1 MRKFDSFCC
10 IPSCIAY
17 IEPIAL
23 LTATQT
29 NKENTMR
36 AKTAET
42 VTLICNAAR
51 AASLPNPCRRDDLVR
66 VAASLSVNFNDAAF
80 ASRKVGRGE
89 FDISDTNPTAPAP
102 QEALE
107 ATPDSTYNL
116 ARNVESVEH
125 KIDHADLVPAKI
137 GSYIPFG
144 NFDIVKKIVKQGGFF
159 PTYITGLS
167 GNGKTTMIEQVCNE
181 MNRECI
187 RVNITAQTDE
197 DDLLGGFRLV
207 NGETVWQD
215 GPVVIAMQRGAI
227 LILDEVDLASH
238 KIMCLQPVLEGRG
251 IYLKKVNR
259 KVLPSAGFN
268 VFATANTKGQGGDN
282 SERFAGTT
290 ILNEA
295 FLERFR
301 ITIEQDYP
309 PIAVEKKIVKAIM
322 RECDAVDDVYADALC
337 KWADIIRKSYRDGA
351 TTEMISTRRLEHIV
365 HAFGIFKDR
374 VEAIRYCVAR
384 FPADVRDAFLS
395 LYEKIDATVVVKQ
408 AEPEATPA
416 PATTSAKVNAEIPA
430 TTTPTS
436 VDSLMAE
443 IKAMMDNAV
452 SQSNGASYALNA

>member
-1 MRKFDSFCC
+1 
-10 IPSCIAY
+10 
-17 IEPIAL
+17 
-23 LTATQT
+23 
-29 NKENTMR
+29 MR

-51 AASLPNPCRRDDLVR
+51 AAGLPNPCRRDDLVR
-66 VAASLSVNFNDAAF
+66 VAAGLSVNFNDAAF
-80 ASRKVGRGE
+80 ASRKVGRGA
-89 FDISDTNPTAPAP
+89 FDIGDNITPATPAP
-102 QEALE
+102 QAALE
-107 ATPDSTYNL
+107 VQPDSTFNF

-125 KIDHADLVPAKI
+125 KIGHADLVPAKI
-137 GSYIPFG
+137 GSYIAFG
-144 NFDIVKKIVKQGGFF
+144 NYDIVKKIVKQGGFF

-215 GPVVIAMQRGAI
+215 GPVVIAMQRGAV

-259 KVLPSAGFN
+259 KVLPAAGFN
-268 VFATANTKGQGGDN
+268 IFATANTKGQGGDN

-309 PIAVEKKIVKAIM
+309 PISVEKKIVKAIM
-322 RECDAVDDVYADALC
+322 RDCDCLDDQYADALC

-365 HAFGIFKDR
+365 HAFSIFKDR
-374 VEAIRYCVAR
+374 IEAIRYCVAR
-384 FPADVRDAFLS
+384 FPSDVRDAFLS
-395 LYEKIDATVVVKQ
+395 LYEKIDATVTVKKEEPAAA
-408 AEPEATPA
+408 AEAA
-416 PATTSAKVNAEIPA
+416 PAKKADRSMDE
-430 TTTPTS
+430 
-436 VDSLMAE
+436 LME
-443 IKAMMDNAV
+443 EVKTLLDKTLGQP
-452 SQSNGASYALNA
+452 STASYAVEA

>member
-1 MRKFDSFCC
+1 
-10 IPSCIAY
+10 
-17 IEPIAL
+17 
-23 LTATQT
+23 
-29 NKENTMR
+29 MR

-51 AASLPNPCRRDDLVR
+51 AANLPNPCRRDDLVK
-66 VAASLSVNFNDAAF
+66 VAAGLSVNFNDAAF
-80 ASRKVGRGE
+80 ASRKVGRCA
-89 FDISDTNPTAPAP
+89 FDISDTAPNTPAP
-102 QEALE
+102 QAALE
-107 ATPDSTYNL
+107 AAPDTTFNF
-116 ARNVESVEH
+116 ARNVESVDH
-125 KIDHADLVPAKI
+125 QIGHADLVPAKI
-137 GSYIPFG
+137 GSYIAFG
-144 NFDIVKKIVKQGGFF
+144 NYDIVKKIVKQGGFF

-215 GPVVIAMQRGAI
+215 GPVVIAMQRGAV

-259 KVLPSAGFN
+259 KVLPAAGFN
-268 VFATANTKGQGGDN
+268 IFATANTKGQGGDN

-322 RECDAVDDVYADALC
+322 RECDATDEQFADALC

-374 VEAIRYCVAR
+374 MEAIRYCVAR

-395 LYEKIDATVVVKQ
+395 LYEKIDATVQ
-408 AEPEATPA
+408 AKKEEPAA
-416 PATTSAKVNAEIPA
+416 PATVKVEVPSSTSTVP
-430 TTTPTS
+430 
-436 VDSLMAE
+436 VDTLMAD
-443 IKAMMDNAV
+443 IKAMMDQAMK
-452 SQSNGASYALNA
+452 QSSNASYALNA

>member
-42 VTLICNAAR
+42 VTLICSTAVANGLTSPA
-51 AASLPNPCRRDDLVR
+51 RRDDLLKI
-66 VAASLSVNFNDAAF
+66 ASDLGMNFNDAAF
-80 ASRKVGRGE
+80 ASRKVGRGS
-89 FDISDTNPTAPAP
+89 FDITPTMTPAAVP
-102 QEALE
+102 QESLE
-107 ATPDSTYNL
+107 VDASYDMT
-116 ARNVESVEH
+116 RNVEMVDH
-125 KIDHADLVPAKI
+125 KIDHADLVPSKI

-144 NFDIVKKIVKQGGFF
+144 NYDIVKKIVKQGGFF

-408 AEPEATPA
+408 AEPEVTPA

-452 SQSNGASYALNA
+452 NQSNSASYALNA

>member
-1 MRKFDSFCC
+1 
-10 IPSCIAY
+10 
-17 IEPIAL
+17 
-23 LTATQT
+23 
-29 NKENTMR
+29 MR

-51 AASLPNPCRRDDLVR
+51 AANLPNPCRRDDLVK
-66 VAASLSVNFNDAAF
+66 VAAGLSVNFNDAAF
-80 ASRKVGRGE
+80 ASRKVGRGA
-89 FDISDTNPTAPAP
+89 FDISDTAPTAPAP
-102 QEALE
+102 QDALE
-107 ATPDSTYNL
+107 VSDTTFNF
-116 ARNVESVEH
+116 ARNVESVDH
-125 KIDHADLVPAKI
+125 QIGHADLVPAKI
-137 GSYIPFG
+137 GSYIAFG
-144 NFDIVKKIVKQGGFF
+144 NYDIVKKIVKQGGFF

-215 GPVVIAMQRGAI
+215 GPVVIAMQRGAV

-259 KVLPSAGFN
+259 KVLPAAGFN
-268 VFATANTKGQGGDN
+268 IFATANTKGQGGDN

-322 RECDAVDDVYADALC
+322 RECDATDEQFADALC

-374 VEAIRYCVAR
+374 MEAIRYCVAR

-395 LYEKIDATVVVKQ
+395 LYEKIDATVQ
-408 AEPEATPA
+408 AKKEEPAA
-416 PATTSAKVNAEIPA
+416 PATVKVEVPSSTSTVHAD
-430 TTTPTS
+430 T
-436 VDSLMAE
+436 LMAD
-443 IKAMMDNAV
+443 IKAMMDQAMK
-452 SQSNGASYALNA
+452 QSSNASYALNA

>member
-36 AKTAET
+36 AKTAEI
-42 VTLICNAAR
+42 VTLICSTAVANGLTSPA
-51 AASLPNPCRRDDLVR
+51 RRDDLLKI
-66 VAASLSVNFNDAAF
+66 ASDLGVNFNDAAF
-80 ASRKVGRGE
+80 ASRKVGRGS
-89 FDISDTNPTAPAP
+89 FDITPTMTPAAVP
-102 QEALE
+102 QESLE
-107 ATPDSTYNL
+107 VDASYDMT
-116 ARNVESVEH
+116 RNVEMVDH
-125 KIDHADLVPAKI
+125 KIDHADLVPSKI

-144 NFDIVKKIVKQGGFF
+144 NYDIVKKIVKQGGFF

-408 AEPEATPA
+408 AEPETTPA

-452 SQSNGASYALNA
+452 NQSNGASYALNA

>member
-1 MRKFDSFCC
+1 
-10 IPSCIAY
+10 
-17 IEPIAL
+17 
-23 LTATQT
+23 
-29 NKENTMR
+29 MR

-51 AASLPNPCRRDDLVR
+51 AANLPNPCRRDDLVK
-66 VAASLSVNFNDAAF
+66 VAAGLSLNFNDAAF
-80 ASRKVGRGE
+80 ASRKVGRGA
-89 FDISDTNPTAPAP
+89 FDISDTTPNTPAP
-102 QEALE
+102 QAALE
-107 ATPDSTYNL
+107 TAPDTTFNF
-116 ARNVESVEH
+116 ARNVESVDH
-125 KIDHADLVPAKI
+125 QIGHADLVPAKI
-137 GSYIPFG
+137 GSYIAFG
-144 NFDIVKKIVKQGGFF
+144 NYDIVKKIVKQGGFF

-215 GPVVIAMQRGAI
+215 GPVVIAMQRGAV

-259 KVLPSAGFN
+259 KVLPAAGFN
-268 VFATANTKGQGGDN
+268 IFATANTKGQGGDN

-322 RECDAVDDVYADALC
+322 RECDATDEQFADALC

-374 VEAIRYCVAR
+374 MEAIRYCVAR

-395 LYEKIDATVVVKQ
+395 LYEKIDATVQ
-408 AEPEATPA
+408 AKKEEPAA
-416 PATTSAKVNAEIPA
+416 PATVKVEVPASTS
-430 TTTPTS
+430 TTP
-436 VDSLMAE
+436 VDTLMAD
-443 IKAMMDNAV
+443 IKAMMDQAMK
-452 SQSNGASYALNA
+452 QSSNASYALNA

>member
-1 MRKFDSFCC
+1 
-10 IPSCIAY
+10 
-17 IEPIAL
+17 
-23 LTATQT
+23 
-29 NKENTMR
+29 MR

-51 AASLPNPCRRDDLVR
+51 AANLPNPCRRDDLVK
-66 VAASLSVNFNDAAF
+66 VAAGLSLNFNDAAF
-80 ASRKVGRGE
+80 ASRKVGRGA
-89 FDISDTNPTAPAP
+89 FDISDTAPNTPAP
-102 QEALE
+102 QAALE
-107 ATPDSTYNL
+107 TAPDTTFNF
-116 ARNVESVEH
+116 ARNVESVDH
-125 KIDHADLVPAKI
+125 QIGHADLVPAKI
-137 GSYIPFG
+137 GSYIAFG
-144 NFDIVKKIVKQGGFF
+144 NYDIVKKIVKQGGFF

-215 GPVVIAMQRGAI
+215 GPVVIAMQRGAV

-259 KVLPSAGFN
+259 KVLPAAGFN
-268 VFATANTKGQGGDN
+268 IFATANTKGQGGDN

-322 RECDAVDDVYADALC
+322 RECDATDEQFADALC

-374 VEAIRYCVAR
+374 MEAIRYCVAR

-395 LYEKIDATVVVKQ
+395 LYEKIDATVQ
-408 AEPEATPA
+408 AKKEEPAA
-416 PATTSAKVNAEIPA
+416 PATVKVEVPSSTSTVP
-430 TTTPTS
+430 
-436 VDSLMAE
+436 VDTLMAD
-443 IKAMMDNAV
+443 IKAMMDQAMK
-452 SQSNGASYALNA
+452 QSGNASYALNA

>member
-1 MRKFDSFCC
+1 
-10 IPSCIAY
+10 
-17 IEPIAL
+17 
-23 LTATQT
+23 
-29 NKENTMR
+29 
-36 AKTAET
+36 
-42 VTLICNAAR
+42 
-51 AASLPNPCRRDDLVR
+51 
-66 VAASLSVNFNDAAF
+66 
-80 ASRKVGRGE
+80 
-89 FDISDTNPTAPAP
+89 
-102 QEALE
+102 
-107 ATPDSTYNL
+107 
-116 ARNVESVEH
+116 
-125 KIDHADLVPAKI
+125 
-137 GSYIPFG
+137 
-144 NFDIVKKIVKQGGFF
+144 
-159 PTYITGLS
+159 
-167 GNGKTTMIEQVCNE
+167 
-181 MNRECI
+181 
-187 RVNITAQTDE
+187 
-197 DDLLGGFRLV
+197 
-207 NGETVWQD
+207 
-215 GPVVIAMQRGAI
+215 
-227 LILDEVDLASH
+227 
-238 KIMCLQPVLEGRG
+238 
-251 IYLKKVNR
+251 
-259 KVLPSAGFN
+259 

-408 AEPEATPA
+408 AEPEVTPA

-452 SQSNGASYALNA
+452 NQSNGASYALNA

>member
-1 MRKFDSFCC
+1 
-10 IPSCIAY
+10 
-17 IEPIAL
+17 
-23 LTATQT
+23 
-29 NKENTMR
+29 MR

-51 AASLPNPCRRDDLVR
+51 AANLPNPCRRDDLVK
-66 VAASLSVNFNDAAF
+66 VAAGLSVNFNDAAF
-80 ASRKVGRGE
+80 ASRKVGRGA
-89 FDISDTNPTAPAP
+89 FDISDTAPNTPAP
-102 QEALE
+102 QAALE
-107 ATPDSTYNL
+107 VAPDTTFNF
-116 ARNVESVEH
+116 ARNVESVDH
-125 KIDHADLVPAKI
+125 QIGHADLVPAKI
-137 GSYIPFG
+137 GSYIAFG
-144 NFDIVKKIVKQGGFF
+144 NYDIVKKIVKQGGFF

-215 GPVVIAMQRGAI
+215 GPVVIAMQRGAV

-259 KVLPSAGFN
+259 KVLPAAGFN
-268 VFATANTKGQGGDN
+268 IFATANTKGQGGDN

-322 RECDAVDDVYADALC
+322 RECDATDEQFADALC

-374 VEAIRYCVAR
+374 MEAIRYCVAR

-395 LYEKIDATVVVKQ
+395 LYEKIDATVQ
-408 AEPEATPA
+408 AKKEEPAA
-416 PATTSAKVNAEIPA
+416 PATVKVEVPSSTSTVP
-430 TTTPTS
+430 
-436 VDSLMAE
+436 VDTLMAD
-443 IKAMMDNAV
+443 IKAMMDQAMK
-452 SQSNGASYALNA
+452 QSSNASYALNA

>member
-1 MRKFDSFCC
+1 
-10 IPSCIAY
+10 
-17 IEPIAL
+17 
-23 LTATQT
+23 
-29 NKENTMR
+29 MR

-51 AASLPNPCRRDDLVR
+51 AANLPNPCRRDDLVK
-66 VAASLSVNFNDAAF
+66 VAAGLSVNFNDAAF
-80 ASRKVGRGE
+80 ASRKVGRGA
-89 FDISDTNPTAPAP
+89 FDISDTAPNTPAP

-107 ATPDSTYNL
+107 VSDTTFNF
-116 ARNVESVEH
+116 ARNVESVDH
-125 KIDHADLVPAKI
+125 QIGHADLVPAKI
-137 GSYIPFG
+137 GSYIAFG
-144 NFDIVKKIVKQGGFF
+144 NYDIVKKIVKQGGFF

-215 GPVVIAMQRGAI
+215 GPVVIAMQRGAV

-259 KVLPSAGFN
+259 KVLPAAGFN
-268 VFATANTKGQGGDN
+268 IFATANTKGQGGDN

-322 RECDAVDDVYADALC
+322 RECDATDEQFADALC

-374 VEAIRYCVAR
+374 MEAIRYCVAR

-395 LYEKIDATVVVKQ
+395 LYEKIDATVQ
-408 AEPEATPA
+408 AKKEEPAA
-416 PATTSAKVNAEIPA
+416 PATVKVEVPASTS
-430 TTTPTS
+430 TTP
-436 VDSLMAE
+436 VDTLMAD
-443 IKAMMDNAV
+443 IKAMMDQAMK
-452 SQSNGASYALNA
+452 QSGNASYALNA

>member
-1 MRKFDSFCC
+1 
-10 IPSCIAY
+10 
-17 IEPIAL
+17 
-23 LTATQT
+23 
-29 NKENTMR
+29 MR

-42 VTLICNAAR
+42 VTLICSTAVSNGLTSPA
-51 AASLPNPCRRDDLVR
+51 RRDDLLKI
-66 VAASLSVNFNDAAF
+66 ASDLGVNFNDAAF
-80 ASRKVGRGE
+80 ASRKVGRGS
-89 FDISDTNPTAPAP
+89 FDITPTPTAPAAP
-102 QEALE
+102 VQQESLE
-107 ATPDSTYNL
+107 VDASYDMT
-116 ARNVESVEH
+116 RNVEMVDHDIS
-125 KIDHADLVPAKI
+125 HADLVPSKI
-137 GSYIPFG
+137 TSYIPFG
-144 NFDIVKKIVKQGGFF
+144 NYEIVKKIVKQGGFF

-259 KVLPSAGFN
+259 KVLPAAGFN

-282 SERFAGTT
+282 SERFAGTG

-309 PIAVEKKIVKAIM
+309 PITVEKKIVKAVM
-322 RECDAVDDVYADALC
+322 KECNCTDDAYADALC

-365 HAFGIFKDR
+365 HAFSIFRDR
-374 VEAIRYCVAR
+374 VEAIKYCVAR

-395 LYEKIDATVVVKQ
+395 LYEKIDATVVVK
-408 AEPEATPA
+408 PEPA
-416 PATTSAKVNAEIPA
+416 PATATVKVETNISPSSSTVEDLKA
-430 TTTPTS
+430 TIQ
-436 VDSLMAE
+436 SLLEQAN
-443 IKAMMDNAV
+443 K
-452 SQSNGASYALNA
+452 QTASYAVNA

>member
-1 MRKFDSFCC
+1 
-10 IPSCIAY
+10 
-17 IEPIAL
+17 
-23 LTATQT
+23 
-29 NKENTMR
+29 MR

-42 VTLICNAAR
+42 VTLICSTAVANGLTSPA
-51 AASLPNPCRRDDLVR
+51 RRDDLLKI
-66 VAASLSVNFNDAAF
+66 ASDLGVNFNDAAF
-80 ASRKVGRGE
+80 ASRKVGRGS
-89 FDISDTNPTAPAP
+89 FDITPTVAPAAVP
-102 QEALE
+102 QESLE
-107 ATPDSTYNL
+107 VDASYDMT
-116 ARNVESVEH
+116 RNVEMVDH
-125 KIDHADLVPAKI
+125 KIDHADLVPSKI

-144 NFDIVKKIVKQGGFF
+144 NYDIVKKIVKQGGFF

-259 KVLPSAGFN
+259 KVVPAAGFN

-282 SERFAGTT
+282 SERFAGTG

-322 RECDAVDDVYADALC
+322 RDCNCTDDAYADALC

-351 TTEMISTRRLEHIV
+351 TTEMISTRRLEHII
-365 HAFGIFKDR
+365 HAFSIFKDR

-408 AEPEATPA
+408 SEPEATPA
-416 PATTSAKVNAEIPA
+416 AAPAAPAVPATSDA
-430 TTTPTS
+430 TIE
-436 VDSLMAE
+436 DL
-443 IKAMMDNAV
+443 KATIQTLIEQANNTKM
-452 SQSNGASYALNA
+452 ASYAINA

>member
-1 MRKFDSFCC
+1 MR
-10 IPSCIAY
+10 
-17 IEPIAL
+17 
-23 LTATQT
+23 T
-29 NKENTMR
+29 
-36 AKTAET
+36 KTAET
-42 VTLICNAAR
+42 VTMICSTAR
-51 AASLPNPCRRDDLVR
+51 ERGLSNPCRRDDLVQ
-66 VAASLSVNFNDAAF
+66 VAASLNVNFNDAAF
-80 ASRKVGRGE
+80 ASRKVGRGS
-89 FDISDTNPTAPAP
+89 FDISGDTSAAAPAP
-102 QEALE
+102 QAELE
-107 ATPDSTYNL
+107 SQPDATYNL
-116 ARNVESVEH
+116 ARNVDSVEH
-125 KIDHADLVPAKI
+125 KINHADLVPAKI
-137 GSYIPFG
+137 GSYIAFG
-144 NFDIVKKIVKQGGFF
+144 NYEIVKKIVKQGGFF

-167 GNGKTTMIEQVCNE
+167 GNGKTTMVEQVCNE

-259 KVLPSAGFN
+259 KVLPAAGFN
-268 VFATANTKGQGGDN
+268 IFATANTKGQGGDN

-309 PIAVEKKIVKAIM
+309 PITVEKKIVKAIM
-322 RECDAVDDVYADALC
+322 RDCECMDEQYADALC

-365 HAFGIFKDR
+365 HAFSIFKDR

-395 LYEKIDATVVVKQ
+395 LYEKIDATVSAKKE
-408 AEPEATPA
+408 EP
-416 PATTSAKVNAEIPA
+416 TTSTKTVEVEL
-430 TTTPTS
+430 TDTQPT
-436 VDSLMAE
+436 DKLMDD
-443 IKAMMDNAV
+443 IKAMMDKAMQ
-452 SQSNGASYALNA
+452 SQSVSYALTA

>member
-1 MRKFDSFCC
+1 
-10 IPSCIAY
+10 
-17 IEPIAL
+17 
-23 LTATQT
+23 
-29 NKENTMR
+29 MR

-51 AASLPNPCRRDDLVR
+51 AANLPNPCRRDDLVK
-66 VAASLSVNFNDAAF
+66 VAAGLSVNFNDAAF
-80 ASRKVGRGE
+80 ASRKVGRGA
-89 FDISDTNPTAPAP
+89 FDISDTTPNTPAP
-102 QEALE
+102 QAALE
-107 ATPDSTYNL
+107 VAPDSTFNF
-116 ARNVESVEH
+116 ARNVESVDH
-125 KIDHADLVPAKI
+125 QIGHADLVPAKI
-137 GSYIPFG
+137 GSYIAFG
-144 NFDIVKKIVKQGGFF
+144 NYDIVKKIVKQGGFF

-215 GPVVIAMQRGAI
+215 GPVVIAMQRGAV

-259 KVLPSAGFN
+259 KVLPAAGFN
-268 VFATANTKGQGGDN
+268 IFATANTKGQGGDN

-322 RECDAVDDVYADALC
+322 RECDATDEQFADALC

-374 VEAIRYCVAR
+374 MEAIRYCVAR

-395 LYEKIDATVVVKQ
+395 LYEKIDATVQ
-408 AEPEATPA
+408 AKKEEPAA
-416 PATTSAKVNAEIPA
+416 PATVKVEVPSSTSTVP
-430 TTTPTS
+430 
-436 VDSLMAE
+436 VDTLMAD
-443 IKAMMDNAV
+443 IKAMMDQAMK
-452 SQSNGASYALNA
+452 QSSNASYALNA